1 MNYIDFKNKLTPH
14 VIFSTNDIEFYFP
27 KFNRMNL
34 FHWQQSGFIIKLRN
48 EWYCFTDNNTV
59 ESFLF
64 SISNKIYQPS
74 YISLET
80 ALSFYGVIP
89 EGVFIIQGISTL
101 KTNQFHNTQGNFRYK
116 HIKTKLF
123 FGYQIIKFGQF
134 TIKIADLEKTIL
146 DSLYY
151 NTQLE
156 TIQDFYD
163 LRWNKNSLKE
173 KLNKD
178 KLNDYVNQINSKI
191 ISRKVKILLQYID
204 D

>member
-1 MNYIDFKNKLTPH
+1 
-14 VIFSTNDIEFYFP
+14 
-27 KFNRMNL
+27 MNL